1 MRQKLEKLKNR
12 TERVLQRKYNNE
24 LQKVVLSVN
33 QMNDNEKYLDKQ
45 FKKSQIAQSIESLNN
60 GKVNAL
66 Q

>member
-1 MRQKLEKLKNR
+1 
-12 TERVLQRKYNNE
+12 
-24 LQKVVLSVN
+24 
-33 QMNDNEKYLDKQ
+33 MNDNEKYLDKQ